1 MLDGCVCGPT
11 IRVRHD
17 KNRTREFNGLSFSA
31 FFLGSPLQAPKT
43 AVAGMVRPCFPLS
56 CPQQRRITASVA
68 PRSVRLGRGVPTRS
82 AGRCRVG
89 SAFPRT
95 TPLLW
100 HKRSFGGTAEPSDI
114 ASSRAAA
121 PALRSVWRVVSGR
134 ARSRSTRRPATHS
147 GRCPASRAAS
157 SQGTVGR
164 APQPG
169 SASRALKRSAPLGHA
184 TARPARRRGSVSRDV
199 PPASR
204 AGTAAALPAA
214 HTPWLRPIVSD
225 LQPVHPA
232 SAPFGGFAARLR
244 GLGVAGLALRRVPRR
259 GDWLTGQPSGSFR
272 AAPDAGSGRAGQ
284 RGAGLRG
291 TRAGSPPVLSSGPSS
306 IRGTWAPLA
315 NPLKSPGLEMRA
327 SNGIAC
333 AV

>member
-1 MLDGCVCGPT
+1 M
-11 IRVRHD
+11 
-17 KNRTREFNGLSFSA
+17 A
-31 FFLGSPLQAPKT
+31 FVPGGQL
-43 AVAGMVRPCFPLS
+43 AGHRW
-56 CPQQRRITASVA
+56 T
-68 PRSVRLGRGVPTRS
+68 G
-82 AGRCRVG
+82 
-89 SAFPRT
+89 
-95 TPLLW
+95 
-100 HKRSFGGTAEPSDI
+100 
-114 ASSRAAA
+114 
-121 PALRSVWRVVSGR
+121 
-134 ARSRSTRRPATHS
+134 
-147 GRCPASRAAS
+147 
-157 SQGTVGR
+157 
-164 APQPG
+164 
-169 SASRALKRSAPLGHA
+169 A
-184 TARPARRRGSVSRDV
+184 TARLGLAGAEAKRSPWSRNSSPCSTARLRQPRCSACLSSRNRCGSSCCPHPV
-199 PPASR
+199 AS
-204 AGTAAALPAA
+204 A
-214 HTPWLRPIVSD
+214 PWLRPIVSN